1 MSEERSFTEAL
12 GLTHDPFST
21 PSDSFFAAGD
31 RTRQLDE
38 LRQFSRGR
46 RRVLAVTGDWGVGK
60 SVMFRAL
67 SSRLDP
73 GVKAA
78 RINASLVN
86 DVGSVLSNVIQG
98 FGLAAPERSKV
109 DAQIEVIVE
118 HARAQGEANRY
129 CLVMVDDAHALEL
142 RALETLL
149 AMVDATPKRG
159 LRVVF
164 FGEARFVQSLEK
176 AIGRAAPDLSW
187 HEIRLGP
194 FSRDEVRRYLSF
206 RLQEAGWDDQLPF
219 TALQIQEL
227 TIDSGGHPGEIDR
240 RASQLLSGEGDGAS
254 TGLFPPMHR
263 AVLMLVG
270 VVVGMIWLVW
280 QFGELTRA
288 PATQPALA
296 SVDRSGLDEPRVES
310 ELAPAVD
317 PSPESRFETG
327 FELEPALDPEL
338 APGPEPAS
346 EPELFTEPLPE
357 ALPRTEFA
365 PRPGLD
371 PDPPPEFEPELLP
384 EPELAALPEPEA
396 LLREPPPE
404 PELAASPELEPLLEP
419 EPLPEPEAL
428 TRVEPASYP
437 DPRGRF
443 DERESTGPEL
453 RPGAKGAGWLMR
465 QSPER
470 YTLQLFGT
478 SSLNRMVT
486 YVNRQQDIS
495 EFALLT
501 IERDGEPWY
510 IVTYGLFSTPGA
522 ARTAAENLPSSVG
535 RVDPWVRR
543 VESVQAHIRQLR

>member
-46 RRVLAVTGDWGVGK
+46 RRVLAVTGGWGVGK

-86 DVGSVLSNVIQG
+86 DVVGVLANVIQG
-98 FGLAAPERSKV
+98 FGLGAPERKKV
-109 DAQIEVIVE
+109 DAQVDVIVE
-118 HARAQGEANRY
+118 HARAQGEVNRY

-149 AMVDATPKRG
+149 AMVDTTPKRG

-164 FGEARFVQSLEK
+164 FAETRFVQSLEK
-176 AIGRAAPDLSW
+176 AIRRSAPNLSW

-194 FSRDEVRRYLSF
+194 FSRDEVRRYLRF
-206 RLQEAGWDDQLPF
+206 RLEEAGWDDQLPF

-227 TIDSGGHPGEIDR
+227 TIDSRGHPGEIDQ
-240 RASQLLSGEGDGAS
+240 RASRLLSGAGDRAS

-270 VVVGMIWLVW
+270 VVLGTIWLVW

-288 PATQPALA
+288 PANQLVLA
-296 SVDRSGLDEPRVES
+296 SVDRAGVEEPRVEAELARVDDSAPEPLSDPTLEPEPALGS
-310 ELAPAVD
+310 ELAL
-317 PSPESRFETG
+317 G
-327 FELEPALDPEL
+327 FEPEI
-338 APGPEPAS
+338 
-346 EPELFTEPLPE
+346 EPLPE
-357 ALPRTEFA
+357 AL
-365 PRPGLD
+365 L
-371 PDPPPEFEPELLP
+371 EPELDPLP
-384 EPELAALPEPEA
+384 EPE
-396 LLREPPPE
+396 
-404 PELAASPELEPLLEP
+404 SEPLLEP
-419 EPLPEPEAL
+419 EPEPEPQPEPVPEPESLPEPETLPRPEA
-428 TRVEPASYP
+428 PSNS
-437 DPRGRF
+437 DPRSRF
-443 DERESTGPEL
+443 DEREPTGPEL
-453 RPGAKGAGWLMR
+453 RPGAKGSGWLMR

-478 SSLNRMVT
+478 SSLDRMVA

-510 IVTYGLFSTPGA
+510 VVTYGLFSTPGA

-535 RVDPWVRR
+535 RVDPWVRK
-543 VESVQAHIRQLR
+543 VESVQAHIQQRR